1 MKERMQEVSDV
12 DSVMDEKVIVRKL
25 MKMKGYNQTLI
36 AENAGFKRQSNVS
49 EMFRSRNLRVDNLI
63 RILEAMDCEL
73 VIRSK
78 TAVPREDDPTRTYKP
93 EFVVE
98 LNH

>member
-1 MKERMQEVSDV
+1 MGE
-12 DSVMDEKVIVRKL
+12 EKITATNETEILKKL
-25 MKMKGYNQTLI
+25 MKMKGYTLQLI
-36 AENAGFKRQSNVS
+36 AENAGLKRHSNVS
-49 EMFRSRNLRVDNLI
+49 EMMRRSRSMRVDNLV
-63 RILEAMDCEL
+63 RILEAMDCEV

>member
-1 MKERMQEVSDV
+1 MEP
-12 DSVMDEKVIVRKL
+12 VMDEKAIVKKL
-25 MKMKGYNQTLI
+25 MKMKGYNQTII
-36 AENAGFKRQSNVS
+36 AENAGFKRQSNIS

-78 TAVPREDDPTRTYKP
+78 TTMPREDDPGRTYRP